1 MAQIAVMGCSA
12 RARFGLSE
20 DLGPHAVFFSWV
32 RWDGGD
38 GISRM
43 VVVVVQGQE
52 APPLILGFGRVFDI
66 NSSRWGRILD
76 FKG

>member
-1 MAQIAVMGCSA
+1 MGVSIN
-12 RARFGLSE
+12 LSE
-20 DLGPHAVFFSWV
+20 DLWPHAVFFSWV

-43 VVVVVQGQE
+43 VVVVVVVVVVQGQE
-52 APPLILGFGRVFDI
+52 APPLNLGFGRVFDI

-76 FKG
+76 FVG